1 LLETFAL
8 LAEEHADSS
17 ATDEAY
23 SPEEPEGYRQTKL
36 SDVPEDKGR
45 RVDIAITEK
54 RDEGIDVL
62 TDERLVNL
70 ANNENRSTV
79 SAEDRQLE
87 AINDISIMISVDAG
101 EETHGGC
108 DDLTNNDK
116 ALPALALP
124 EIAIQAASPTVM
136 SPTEEGGDLSLA
148 MEKYTHAWLDMEEV
162 CGKADAEIKAE
173 EHKHDI
179 EINATKYT
187 NDEQGTCH
195 NDVQADEEET
205 EERPLSPADYTLED
219 DGDLIQVDDQIEG
232 YQMQYRAQDR
242 APSPSEYSLLVESAE
257 ENELNRITNA
267 VITDDVFAIPDPI
280 APSSGDLSM
289 YLEIQ
294 YGKHAQDVELT
305 NSVESMQGTN
315 ISACLLSFFVSGI
328 VPDSF
333 FVSFIRSCLQN
344 FHICF

>member
-1 LLETFAL
+1 M

-17 ATDEAY
+17 AAEEAD
-23 SPEEPEGYRQTKL
+23 SPEVSEGCRQAEHSDAYEGESRQTN
-36 SDVPEDKGR
+36 
-45 RVDIAITEK
+45 ITCTEK
-54 RDEGIDVL
+54 YDGRIDVR
-62 TDERLVNL
+62 TEEGQVSF
-70 ANNENRSTV
+70 ANNEDRSNV
-79 SAEDRQLE
+79 NAEDRQAE
-87 AINDISIMISVDAG
+87 GMNDITIMISVDAG
-101 EETHGGC
+101 EEAYCGNDAQT
-108 DDLTNNDK
+108 TNDK
-116 ALPALALP
+116 SLPALALP

-136 SPTEEGGDLSLA
+136 SPTEEGGELSLA
-148 MEKYTHAWLDMEEV
+148 MEKYAHAWLDMEEV

-173 EHKHDI
+173 EQKHDS
-179 EINATKYT
+179 EILAT
-187 NDEQGTCH
+187 NDQLREQTKFTSDDQGTCD
-195 NDVQADEEET
+195 NDVQDEEET

-219 DGDLIQVDDQIEG
+219 DGDLIQVDDHIDE

-315 ISACLLSFFVSGI
+315 NFAC
-328 VPDSF
+328 
-333 FVSFIRSCLQN
+333 
-344 FHICF
+344 